1 MEYKKI
7 SIVTVNLN
15 NEEGLKKTIE
25 SVINQTYFD
34 KVNYIIID
42 GGSTDGSI
50 DVIDKYIDYL
60 SYYVSEKDNGVY
72 NAMNK
77 GIDVCNSEYIQFL
90 NSGDYFHT
98 NDVLEEI
105 YEELDTDIVYGAL
118 NVHKKDGKTYIIND
132 DYMLNK
138 GLPHPSCFTKTEI
151 LKNHKFNEN
160 YKIISD
166 WIFFFEE
173 ICCKHTPYKCLK
185 TIVADF
191 PLGGLSSDYNA
202 TETEKA
208 IYLNTVANSVKA
220 KIAMC
225 SIGRMENRY
234 VVEFV
239 EFYHKL
245 GVEKFFIYD
254 NNYDGE
260 EHFEEV
266 LQPYIDDGIV
276 EIIDFRNKSVCQLEA
291 YQDCYDKH
299 GDEYDW
305 ICFFDFDEFI
315 LTANNISLKVLLS
328 NKIYN
333 NFDMIHVN
341 ELIYGDSGNILYNN
355 RPVIERFTSPVKPI
369 DYKKTYK
376 FPENC
381 HVKSIVRGGIKNL
394 EWKATPHTPSNKD
407 IKCCNVVAQ
416 ECTSN
421 SPFVI
426 PYVHKNMVLRHYK
439 TKSIE
444 EFYDTKVRRGY
455 PDGNKDYFKNNS
467 WILEFFTEND
477 VTKEKLDFIDSL
489 RKKEKLTVI
498 MPCYNYAKYITETL
512 DSLKKSTYDN
522 WKCIIINDGST
533 DNSEEVILSQINGDS
548 RFIYVKQ
555 ENRGLSAVR
564 NLGMSMSNTK
574 YVMCLDPDDKISP
587 TYLENGIKYLDEHD
601 DCVLYYGKAKMFY
614 DDGTED
620 YWDLPEYNYVKL
632 LKKNCIYSS
641 CILRKSCYDTT
652 NGYDENM
659 TGYEDWDFL
668 IRYLHGNKKVY
679 MTDDVVFYY
688 RRHDGSMDNKA
699 KKKFSRY
706 LKYIYGK
713 NKHIFDENNLTLKQ

>member
-1 MEYKKI
+1 MDYKKI

-42 GGSTDGSI
+42 GGSTDGSLDI
-50 DVIDKYIDYL
+50 IDKYVDYL

-90 NSGDYFHT
+90 NSGDYFHA
-98 NDVLEEI
+98 NNVLEEI

-118 NVHKKDGKTYIIND
+118 NVHKNDGSTYIMND

-138 GLPHPSCFTKTEI
+138 GLPHPSCFTKSEI
-151 LKNHKFNEN
+151 LKTHKFDEN

-173 ICCKHTPYKCLK
+173 ICGKHTPYKCLK
-185 TIVADF
+185 TVVADF
-191 PLGGLSSDYNA
+191 ALGGISSDYNA
-202 TETEKA
+202 VETEKA
-208 IYLNTVANSVKA
+208 IYLNTISNAIKT

-234 VVEFV
+234 AVEFV
-239 EFYHKL
+239 NFYCKL

-315 LTANNISLKVLLS
+315 LTAKNVSLKVLLT
-328 NKIYN
+328 NKMYDK
-333 NFDMIHVN
+333 FDMIHVN
-341 ELIYGDSGNILYNN
+341 ELIYGDSGNVLYEDKL
-355 RPVIERFTSPVKPI
+355 VTERFTTPVKPI

-416 ECTSN
+416 ECASN

-477 VTKEKLDFIDSL
+477 VTEKKLDFINSL
-489 RKKEKLTVI
+489 RKKENITII
-498 MPCYNYAKYITETL
+498 MPCYNYGKYIIEAL
-512 DSLKKSTYDN
+512 DSLKKSTCNN

-533 DNSEEVILSQINGDS
+533 DNSEEVILSQIKDDG
-548 RFIYVKQ
+548 RFTYVKQ
-555 ENRGLSAVR
+555 ENKGVSAVR
-564 NLGMSMSNTK
+564 NLGMKMANTK
-574 YVMCLDPDDKISP
+574 YIMFLDADDKISP
-587 TYLENGIKYLDEHD
+587 TYLENGIKYLDEHNE
-601 DCVLYYGKAKMFY
+601 CSLYYGKAKMFY
-614 DDGTED
+614 DDGIEKN
-620 YWDLPEYNYVKL
+620 WDLPEYNYVKL
-632 LKKNCIYSS
+632 LKNNCIYSS
-641 CILRKSCYDTT
+641 CILRKIYTDVIS
-652 NGYDENM
+652 GFDENM

-668 IRYLHGNKKVY
+668 IRYLNVNKTAY
-679 MTDDVVFYY
+679 MTDDFVFYY
-688 RRHDGSMDNKA
+688 RRHDGSKDDIA
-699 KKKFSRY
+699 KKKFNRY
-706 LKYIYGK
+706 IKYIYGK
-713 NKHIFDENNLTLKQ
+713 NKRIFDENNLTFKQ